1 MKELSQLH
9 FESNPPLLVSELKER
24 STDLY
29 SVVLSVY
36 RKTKDILD
44 TRVSQVFP
52 DYTLHNVNHS
62 LRIINYMGEII
73 PSIEQLSDLEIT
85 FLICSAL
92 LHDIGMGATS
102 SEVERIKSG
111 ELSYKD
117 FSYEAF
123 LKKFK
128 NDHTKAVQ
136 DYIRRVHALRSA
148 EYIKKELKDVLIVP
162 TMPNTNFDEEVS
174 KICQS
179 HTEDISWIEKNLTTY
194 SLKGSYKINLQFCA
208 MVLRLAD
215 LLDFDSERTPPSLYK
230 VLEPTGVSDQ
240 EWKQHFSIDNSN
252 KITLDS
258 TKGYKII
265 ELFGKCSN
273 SIIHRKILKY
283 LDWINDE
290 IENINKV
297 TSKMENHYVVNFKS
311 QVRNEIQSEGYTFAD
326 LRFIIDFRQITN
338 LLMGEQIYGDK
349 KNGLRELIQNSIDAC
364 KTRKEI
370 EDKHREFGDE
380 EYEPVVKVIL
390 DQDKNQVIISD
401 NGSGMNIEI
410 LKNYFLNVGS
420 SYYTSDDYML
430 KGLNHKPIGNYGI
443 GFLACFMLSD
453 LVTVK
458 TRHFENSTRYEVELA
473 KEDEYVSIKES
484 EDVKH
489 FGTDIILKFDQFMQ
503 VWPEGMKEI
512 QEYLEL
518 YFLSDEV
525 SIELVDKA
533 SKTKKTISNSL
544 VSIKQDVGQ
553 KDTIIDLSE
562 FLDGVTGEVIV
573 KNPNNILFNYSF
585 NDISLLGE
593 PYYYNEEMINLEDSE
608 IKILSLV
615 RDGKLK
621 VVNIPII
628 EHGERLERL
637 IEAFNN
643 VKEGIEHY
651 MEKNNFDYITILA
664 PPEKIETAYKGTIS
678 YDDEIMDG
686 LEFKVLYNY
695 GQDRMCDHC
704 LVDIGLFNLFSLPGN
719 SAFLELVDRSP
730 DEFRYFRSKDSH
742 DFRLYVK
749 GVYVKSFKIVLE
761 KMLYDL
767 KFENFK
773 VNIVKDNIIP
783 NVSRDGIQEEIENNI
798 STAIYQAICIGVY
811 QKIEDIVEKETLLQ
825 YIKQF
830 KNTETIFMKE
840 KYKNLIN

>member
-1 MKELSQLH
+1 
-9 FESNPPLLVSELKER
+9 
-24 STDLY
+24 
-29 SVVLSVY
+29 
-36 RKTKDILD
+36 
-44 TRVSQVFP
+44 
-52 DYTLHNVNHS
+52 
-62 LRIINYMGEII
+62 
-73 PSIEQLSDLEIT
+73 
-85 FLICSAL
+85 
-92 LHDIGMGATS
+92 
-102 SEVERIKSG
+102 
-111 ELSYKD
+111 
-117 FSYEAF
+117 
-123 LKKFK
+123 
-128 NDHTKAVQ
+128 
-136 DYIRRVHALRSA
+136 
-148 EYIKKELKDVLIVP
+148 
-162 TMPNTNFDEEVS
+162 MPNTNFDEEIS
-174 KICQS
+174 KICQA
-179 HTEDISWIEKNLTTY
+179 HTEDISWIEKSLTTY

-290 IENINKV
+290 IENINRV
-297 TSKMENHYVVNFKS
+297 TSKMENHYIVNFKS

-380 EYEPVVKVIL
+380 EYEPVVKIIL
-390 DQDKNQVIISD
+390 DQDKNEVIISD

-410 LKNYFLNVGS
+410 LKKYFLNVGS

-473 KEDEYVSIKES
+473 KEDEFVSIKES

-489 FGTDIILKFDQFMQ
+489 FGTDIILKFDQFME

-512 QEYLEL
+512 QAYLEL

-525 SIELVDKA
+525 SIELIDKTSK
-533 SKTKKTISNSL
+533 SKTPISNSL
-544 VSIKQDVGQ
+544 VSINQDVGQ
-553 KDTIIDLSE
+553 KDIIIDLSE
-562 FLDGVTGEVIV
+562 FLEGVTGKVIV

-585 NDISLLGE
+585 SDISLVGD
-593 PYYYNEEMINLEDSE
+593 PYYYNNNEMIDLEESE
-608 IKILSLV
+608 IKILNLV
-615 RDGKLK
+615 KDGKLE

-643 VKEGIEHY
+643 VKDGLEHY
-651 MEKNNFDYITILA
+651 MEKNNFHYISILA
-664 PPEKIETAYKGTIS
+664 TPEKIETVNKGTIS
-678 YDDEIMDG
+678 HYEEIMDG
-686 LEFKVLYNY
+686 LEFKMLYDY
-695 GQDRMCDHC
+695 GQDTLCDHC
-704 LVDIGLFNLFSLPGN
+704 LVEIQSFNIFFLPGN
-719 SAFLELVDRSP
+719 SVFLELVDKLPHHLMHYRSL
-730 DEFRYFRSKDSH
+730 DSY
-742 DFRLYVK
+742 DFRLYIK
-749 GVYVKSFKIVLE
+749 GVYVKSIKVSLE

-767 KFENFK
+767 KFERFNA
-773 VNIVKDNIIP
+773 NIVVDNIIP
-783 NVSRDGIQEEIENNI
+783 NVSRDGIQEDIESNI
-798 STAIYQAICIGVY
+798 SNAIYQAICIGVY
-811 QKIEDIVEKETLLQ
+811 QKIEDIVEKETLLR

-840 KYKNLIN
+840 KYKKLIN